1 MITYS
6 QLYSWRN
13 LCEWL
18 DSRYF
23 KFAFVDDIEF
33 AVNFG
38 RLKTLPFTYSASGRQ
53 ARSLLY
59 LDHKIQFISYRYHP
73 ALRYWSD
80 RRLRHEFGREVFEK
94 RGWCLVSDW
103 EFKIDFLEQLVLFNQ
118 ETECLWLPRLEAR
131 ISQRENRERERI
143 RAAELRDELVRKTN
157 IERYLS
163 GFCPHCL
170 TPVVPLMLDC
180 PSCKSS
186 YE

>member
-18 DSRYF
+18 DHRSF
-23 KFAFVDDIEF
+23 KFAFIDDIEC
-33 AVNFG
+33 AIDTG
-38 RLKTLPFTYSASGRQ
+38 KLKILPFPYSASGRQ

-80 RRLRHEFGREVFEK
+80 RRLRREFGSEVFEK

-103 EFKIDFLEQLVLFNQ
+103 ESKIDFLEQLVLFNKK
-118 ETECLWLPRLEAR
+118 TERLWLPRLEAR
-131 ISQRENRERERI
+131 ITERENRERDRL
-143 RAAELRDELVRKTN
+143 RAAELRDELARKTA
-157 IERYLS
+157 IERYLA
-163 GFCPHCL
+163 GYCPNCL

-180 PSCKSS
+180 PSCGAS